1 VLLRHEHMTQNIFS
15 PLLTNGSA
23 GQAQLSAWLRLAKS
37 IDAQPYSE
45 LLGDLKSITKR
56 ADFGLGYWVPVN
68 KRLSA
73 GLNLEATSQRSTN
86 TLFNLRNSGVYAGIR
101 WSEN

>member
-1 VLLRHEHMTQNIFS
+1 
-15 PLLTNGSA
+15 
-23 GQAQLSAWLRLAKS
+23 
-37 IDAQPYSE
+37 
-45 LLGDLKSITKR
+45 LGDLKSITKR
-56 ADFGLGYWVPVN
+56 TDLGLGYWVPVG
-68 KRLSA
+68 KRWSA